1 VEKFEEIITWKLHS
15 RKSRSGRGEKL
26 EEIATWRKDVESRI
40 AAVNEDIVYLSK
52 CLDECEQTEI
62 DKV

>member
-1 VEKFEEIITWKLHS
+1 MEN
-15 RKSRSGRGEKL
+15 
-26 EEIATWRKDVESRI
+26 RI
-40 AAVNEDIVYLSK
+40 AAVDEDIVYLSK